1 MAPQIA
7 PSDLF
12 PAVLRFLIESG
23 LSKSAAK
30 FQKETGIDA
39 DAAASL
45 PKLEEVYNSWM
56 GDKGTNKAALNGNEI
71 SVETEVLS
79 KKEKKKK
86 KKAQLATEVE
96 AAEGPAMEEAPA
108 ETVPRKKRLKS
119 TDEAAEEPAAEEA
132 PAVPR
137 KKRNKSMDATEEAAP
152 VEEDKPKKKRKKS
165 MDAIEEAPAEKVV
178 AEEAVPEKKKKKD
191 KTGKDDAEKPKGE
204 VFRRVDDSAWRA
216 KIEKKDPRLLDNTH
230 KAKVKF
236 GVSVDTGDSWADKAS
251 EDLLKVKG
259 KDFRKEMMKKK
270 KASWKG
276 GGALDQGVNSIP
288 FSDSD
293 DE

>member
-1 MAPQIA
+1 MASKIA

-23 LSKSAAK
+23 LTKAAAK
-30 FQKETGIDA
+30 FQKETGVDA
-39 DAAASL
+39 DAATSL

-56 GDKGTNKAALNGNEI
+56 ATKGTIKAAANENEM
-71 SVETEVLS
+71 SVETEILS
-79 KKEKKKK
+79 KTEKKKKRKAQLAAEAEAVAEPPAQEAPVEVAPKKKK
-86 KKAQLATEVE
+86 KKSMDV
-96 AAEGPAMEEAPA
+96 
-108 ETVPRKKRLKS
+108 
-119 TDEAAEEPAAEEA
+119 AEEPAAEET
-132 PAVPR
+132 PA
-137 KKRNKSMDATEEAAP
+137 EEL
-152 VEEDKPKKKRKKS
+152 PKKKRKKS
-165 MDAIEEAPAEKVV
+165 VDAGQSETPAEKPVE
-178 AEEAVPEKKKKKD
+178 EEAATEKKMKKNKE
-191 KTGKDDAEKPKGE
+191 ANMERPKGE
-204 VFRRVDDSAWRA
+204 AFRRVDDEAWRA
-216 KIEKKDPRLLDNTH
+216 KIKDPRLLDNTH

-236 GVSVDTGDSWADKAS
+236 GHQVDTGDSWADKAS
-251 EDLLKVKG
+251 DDLLKVKG

>member
-56 GDKGTNKAALNGNEI
+56 TDKGANKAALNGNEI
-71 SVETEVLS
+71 SVETEMLS

-86 KKAQLATEVE
+86 KKAQLAAEVE
-96 AAEGPAMEEAPA
+96 AAEGPAMEEA
-108 ETVPRKKRLKS
+108 
-119 TDEAAEEPAAEEA
+119 AEEPAAEET

-137 KKRNKSMDATEEAAP
+137 KKRNKSMDAAEEAAP
-152 VEEDKPKKKRKKS
+152 VAEDKPKKKRKKG

-191 KTGKDDAEKPKGE
+191 KIEKDAEKPKGE

-216 KIEKKDPRLLDNTH
+216 KIEKRDPRLLDNTH

-236 GVSVDTGDSWADKAS
+236 GCSVDTGDSWADKAS